1 VVVKR
6 FALPCGSNG
15 DCGLVASIRDEVA
28 LERSFQCMRL
38 IDQDSDISTRDLAE
52 RMQISNGAAYYVLNA
67 LIEKGYVKA
76 ENFKHNPKKSGYL
89 YLLTPDGLREKSRL
103 TTKFIQRKRAEYH
116 ALKTEIE
123 TLERERVETDV
134 PHPII

>member
-1 VVVKR
+1 MVVKS

-15 DCGLVASIRDEVA
+15 DCDLVASIRDEVA

-38 IDQDSDISTRDLAE
+38 IHRDGDISTRKLAE
-52 RMQISNGAAYYVLNA
+52 RMNISNGAAYYVLKA

-76 ENFKHNPKKSGYL
+76 ENFKNNPKKSGYL

-103 TTKFIQRKRAEYH
+103 TADFIQRKRAEYD
-116 ALKTEIE
+116 A
-123 TLERERVETDV
+123 LERELHVLEQERDEIDV
-134 PHPII
+134 